1 MIRFNCPTCQRA
13 FEVPDNV
20 AGRKAVC
27 KNCRAPLVVPAATS
41 VAPVSRPGPEVA
53 GRTQESP
60 ATGLSVRTRRL
71 MADAE
76 QMQRAFAR
84 FEPIR
89 LRSTQGQPPELFQI
103 EYRVQSIEGI
113 RNGDVIH
120 RDTHLVEIQLTS
132 QYPMLAP
139 KCRMLTP
146 IYHPNIDESA
156 ICVADHWT
164 AAERLVD
171 LVTRIGEMIAYQAYN
186 IKSPLNGDA
195 AMWAD
200 LHAEQFPTDP
210 RDLHSPEL

>member
-13 FEVPDNV
+13 FEVPDSV

-27 KNCRAPLVVPAATS
+27 KNCRGDLIVPAA
-41 VAPVSRPGPEVA
+41 VAGVVDPTPASSRP
-53 GRTQESP
+53 
-60 ATGLSVRTRRL
+60 ATNLSVRTRRL
-71 MADAE
+71 MADAD
-76 QMQRAFAR
+76 QMARAFAS
-84 FEPIR
+84 FDPIR
-89 LRSTQGQPPELFQI
+89 ITSAQGQPPELFQI
-103 EYRVQSIEGI
+103 EYRIRSVEAV

-120 RDTHLVEIQLTS
+120 RDSHQAEIQLTS

-164 AAERLVD
+164 AAERLAD

-195 AMWAD
+195 AMWVD
-200 LHAEQFPTDP
+200 LHPEMFPIDP
-210 RDLHSPEL
+210 RDLHSPAL